1 MRKIGG
7 VIKKRKGNNEE
18 NHRHNKGRE
27 VTSREMKVPCRR
39 GNEEMKDI
47 KGNGRVERNKCIIRE
62 KGYRLDVS
70 DMCMNGK

>member
-1 MRKIGG
+1 MK
-7 VIKKRKGNNEE
+7 
-18 NHRHNKGRE
+18 NKGRE

-39 GNEEMKDI
+39 GNEEMKDN
-47 KGNGRVERNKCIIRE
+47 KGNGKVERNKCIIRE